1 VFKTAQPLMSR
12 VGIQTIVRCQQMQRN
27 LAEIKR
33 TIVLFE
39 RMLHAFASFSYGGFP
54 ARWIFA
60 DDEMF
65 LISH

>member
-1 VFKTAQPLMSR
+1 
-12 VGIQTIVRCQQMQRN
+12 MQSN

-39 RMLHAFASFSYGGFP
+39 WMLHAFASFSYGGFP